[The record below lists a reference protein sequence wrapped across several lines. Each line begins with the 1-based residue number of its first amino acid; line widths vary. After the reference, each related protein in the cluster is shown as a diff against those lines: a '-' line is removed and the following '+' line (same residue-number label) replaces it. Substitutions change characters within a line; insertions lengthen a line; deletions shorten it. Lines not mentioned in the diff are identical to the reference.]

1 MTNRPT
7 APGSPP
13 SRFERLAG
21 RAAGAAIV
29 IGVLVLAGWA
39 AGIEP
44 LKRVFPGFVSMNP
57 MTALAF
63 VMAGVSLLL
72 QRHSGSP
79 PQPASLRWAR
89 SLAAAVAGIG
99 FACLSDY
106 TLGWDWGV
114 DRLLF
119 PGALA
124 GDLPDRANRM
134 APNTALS
141 FLCLGLGLSWLDF
154 TTRKGFRTTELFAL
168 TVVGLSLLALIGY
181 AYQIQWLYGV
191 ASFIPMALHTALL
204 FHLLAWGTLFARP
217 EAGCMAL
224 VTSPGLA
231 GTLIRRLFP
240 GMVLTFVLLGWLRL
254 AGERRG
260 WYDSELGVALNS
272 VATIIIFGGL
282 IWWSAR
288 SLHRAE
294 TQRQRTEAERERFFT
309 LSLDLLGIAG
319 IDGYFKRLN
328 PAFSKTLGHDPAE
341 LLARPFLD
349 FVHPDDR
356 AATLQE
362 MQKLGQGEPTLQ
374 FENRYRCADG
384 SWKWLSWR
392 VQPFPEEGLLYATA
406 RDVTDYRQ
414 TQEAIQRLNTELA
427 LRATQLEEVNREL
440 EAFSYSVS
448 HDLRAP
454 LRHIQGYA
462 DMLQRAMNGELPDK
476 ARRFLQT
483 IIDAGVEMGQFIDE
497 LLAYSRIGRAEM
509 QTSPVAL
516 DELVQHI
523 IQDLEMVTKDRQI
536 TWKIAPLPV
545 VAGDP
550 TALRQVFTN
559 LIGNAVK
566 YSRNR
571 TPAAIELGVAGEEDG
586 LPVLFVR
593 DNGAGFDMQYAGKL
607 FGVFQRLHRADE
619 FEGTGIGLATVRR
632 VVARHG
638 GRTWAEGIVDQGAT
652 FYFTL
657 QPAPNGRT

>member
-1 MTNRPT
+1 M
-7 APGSPP
+7 
-13 SRFERLAG
+13 
-21 RAAGAAIV
+21 
-29 IGVLVLAGWA
+29 
-39 AGIEP
+39 
-44 LKRVFPGFVSMNP
+44 
-57 MTALAF
+57 
-63 VMAGVSLLL
+63 
-72 QRHSGSP
+72 
-79 PQPASLRWAR
+79 
-89 SLAAAVAGIG
+89 
-99 FACLSDY
+99 
-106 TLGWDWGV
+106 
-114 DRLLF
+114 
-119 PGALA
+119 
-124 GDLPDRANRM
+124 
-134 APNTALS
+134 
-141 FLCLGLGLSWLDF
+141 
-154 TTRKGFRTTELFAL
+154 
-168 TVVGLSLLALIGY
+168 
-181 AYQIQWLYGV
+181 
-191 ASFIPMALHTALL
+191 
-204 FHLLAWGTLFARP
+204 
-217 EAGCMAL
+217 
-224 VTSPGLA
+224 
-231 GTLIRRLFP
+231 
-240 GMVLTFVLLGWLRL
+240 LLGWLRL

-341 LLARPFLD
+341 LLAQPFLD

-406 RDVTDYRQ
+406 RDVTEYRQ

-638 GRTWAEGIVDQGAT
+638 GRTWAEGVVDQGAT

-657 QPAPNGRT
+657 KPAPNGRPQSR

>member
-1 MTNRPT
+1 MTTRST
-7 APGSPP
+7 ALSNQQL
-13 SRFERLAG
+13 RFEPLAG
-21 RAAGAAIV
+21 LAAGTAII

-57 MTALAF
+57 VTALAF
-63 VMAGVSLLL
+63 VMAGASLWW
-72 QRHSGSP
+72 QRHSGQP
-79 PQPASLRWAR
+79 PRPATLRWAR
-89 SLAAAVAGIG
+89 ALAAGVAGIG
-99 FACLSDY
+99 LVCLSGYAFGLD
-106 TLGWDWGV
+106 LGV

-119 PGALA
+119 SEALA
-124 GDLPDRANRM
+124 GDLPDRPNRM

-141 FLCLGLGLSWLDF
+141 FFCLGLALCWLNY
-154 TTRKGFRTTELFAL
+154 TTRQGFRPTELLAV
-168 TVVGLSLLALIGY
+168 TVVMLSLLALIGY
-181 AYQIQWLYGV
+181 AYRVQWLYGV
-191 ASFIPMALHTALL
+191 ASFIPMALHTAVLL
-204 FHLLAWGTLFARP
+204 HLLAWGALFARP
-217 EAGCMAL
+217 AAGCMAL

-231 GTLIRRLFP
+231 GALIRRLVP
-240 GMVLTFVLLGWLRL
+240 GMVLIFILLGWLRL

-260 WYDSELGVALNS
+260 WYGSELGVALNS
-272 VATIIIFGGL
+272 VATITIITGL
-282 IWWSAR
+282 LWWNAR

-294 TQRQRTEAERERFFT
+294 TRRERTEAERERFFT

-319 IDGYFKRLN
+319 TDGYFKRLN

-362 MQKLGQGEPTLQ
+362 LQKLGQGEPTLQ
-374 FENRYRCADG
+374 FENRYGCADG

-406 RDVTDYRQ
+406 RDVTEYRT

-427 LRATQLEEVNREL
+427 LRAAQLEDVNREL

-454 LRHIQGYA
+454 LRHMQGYA
-462 DMLQRAMNGELPDK
+462 EMLQRATNGELPAK
-476 ARRFLQT
+476 AGRFLQT
-483 IIDAGVEMGQFIDE
+483 IIDAGVEMGLFIDE
-497 LLAYSRIGRAEM
+497 LLAYSRLGRTEL
-509 QTSPVAL
+509 QTSPVPL
-516 DELVQHI
+516 DPLVRQV
-523 IQDLEMVTKDRQI
+523 IQDLEMTTKERQI
-536 TWKIAPLPV
+536 EWKIAPLPV

-550 TALRQVFTN
+550 TALRQVFAN

-566 YSRNR
+566 YSRHR
-571 TPAAIELGVAGEEDG
+571 APAEIAIGVAGEEDG

-593 DNGAGFDMQYAGKL
+593 DNGAGFDMRYAGKL

-638 GRTWAEGIVDQGAT
+638 GRTWAEGVVDQGAT
-652 FYFTL
+652 FFFTL
-657 QPAPNGRT
+657 KPATANPN

>member
-1 MTNRPT
+1 MTTRST
-7 APGSPP
+7 ALSNQQL
-13 SRFERLAG
+13 RFEPLAG
-21 RAAGAAIV
+21 LAAGTVIV

-44 LKRVFPGFVSMNP
+44 LKRVVPGFVSMNP
-57 MTALAF
+57 VTALAF
-63 VMAGVSLLL
+63 VMAGASLWW
-72 QRHSGSP
+72 QRHSGQP
-79 PQPASLRWAR
+79 PRPATLRWAR
-89 SLAAAVAGIG
+89 ALAAGVAAIG
-99 FACLSDY
+99 LVCLSGYAFGLD
-106 TLGWDWGV
+106 LGV

-119 PGALA
+119 SEALA
-124 GDLPDRANRM
+124 GDLPDRPNRM

-141 FLCLGLGLSWLDF
+141 FFCLGLALCWLNY
-154 TTRKGFRTTELFAL
+154 TTRQGFRPTELLAV
-168 TVVGLSLLALIGY
+168 TVVMLSLLALIGY
-181 AYQIQWLYGV
+181 AYRVQWLYGV
-191 ASFIPMALHTALL
+191 ASFIPMALHTAVLL
-204 FHLLAWGTLFARP
+204 HLLAWGALFARP
-217 EAGCMAL
+217 AAGCMAL

-231 GTLIRRLFP
+231 GALIRRLVP
-240 GMVLTFVLLGWLRL
+240 GMVLIFILLGWLRL

-260 WYDSELGVALNS
+260 WYGSELGVALNS
-272 VATIIIFGGL
+272 IATITIITGL
-282 IWWSAR
+282 LWWNAR

-294 TQRQRTEAERERFFT
+294 TRRERTEAERERFFT
-309 LSLDLLGIAG
+309 LSLDLLSIAG
-319 IDGYFKRLN
+319 ADGYFKRLN

-362 MQKLGQGEPTLQ
+362 LQKLGQGEPTLQ

-406 RDVTDYRQ
+406 RDVTEYRT

-427 LRATQLEEVNREL
+427 LRAAQLEDVNREL

-454 LRHIQGYA
+454 LRHMQGYA
-462 DMLQRAMNGELPDK
+462 EMLQRATNGELPAK
-476 ARRFLQT
+476 AGRFLQT
-483 IIDAGVEMGQFIDE
+483 IIDAGVEMGRFIDE
-497 LLAYSRIGRAEM
+497 LLAYSRLGRTEL
-509 QTSPVAL
+509 QTSPVPL
-516 DELVQHI
+516 DPLVRQV
-523 IQDLEMVTKDRQI
+523 IQDLEMTTKERQI
-536 TWKIAPLPV
+536 EWKIAPLPV

-550 TALRQVFTN
+550 TALRQVFVN

-571 TPAAIELGVAGEEDG
+571 APAEIEIGVAGEEDG

-638 GRTWAEGIVDQGAT
+638 GRTWAEGVVDQGAT

-657 QPAPNGRT
+657 KPAPNGRP